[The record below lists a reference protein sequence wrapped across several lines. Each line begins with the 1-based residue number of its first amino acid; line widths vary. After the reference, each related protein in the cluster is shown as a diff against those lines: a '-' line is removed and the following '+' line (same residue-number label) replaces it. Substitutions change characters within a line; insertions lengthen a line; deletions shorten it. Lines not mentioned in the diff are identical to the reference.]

1 MTQNEKEL
9 ERQKALKILKASN
22 EMLMDARKNIMK
34 QKKLTEEQKK
44 EEINKIEK
52 AIDENRAKG
61 RNLLNADDEMIES
74 VQYNMVNESEKL
86 KYDEYLKKEE
96 SLTPNY
102 DRKIWQPKKQLR
114 R

>member
-44 EEINKIEK
+44 
-52 AIDENRAKG
+52 R
-61 RNLLNADDEMIES
+61 
-74 VQYNMVNESEKL
+74 KL
-86 KYDEYLKKEE
+86 TRLKKP
-96 SLTPNY
+96 STKTVQKDVIY
-102 DRKIWQPKKQLR
+102 
-114 R
+114 

>member
-1 MTQNEKEL
+1 
-9 ERQKALKILKASN
+9 
-22 EMLMDARKNIMK
+22 
-34 QKKLTEEQKK
+34 
-44 EEINKIEK
+44 
-52 AIDENRAKG
+52 
-61 RNLLNADDEMIES
+61 MIES